1 MPTPAAALFAAFF
14 VLLYVAHLVADY
26 ALQTDHQAAH
36 KAQRT
41 RAGRLA
47 LAEHAA
53 VHAVASIGLLAAGG
67 WLLDLDPSLA
77 GRTVAPLW
85 LAASHALIDLRTP
98 VLWWMRRTGSADFAE
113 HGGAAHVD
121 QTAHIALGLLPA
133 ALALALL

>member
-1 MPTPAAALFAAFF
+1 VSPAAAFAAFF
-14 VLLYVAHLVADY
+14 ILLYVAHLVADY

-36 KAQRT
+36 KMQRT

-53 VHAVASIGLLAAGG
+53 VHVLTSIGLLALGG

-77 GRTVAPLW
+77 GRTVTPLW
-85 LAASHALIDLRTP
+85 LAASHALIDLRSP
-98 VLWWMRRTGSADFAE
+98 VLWWMRRTGSASFIE

-121 QTAHIALGLLPA
+121 QTAHITLGLLPA
-133 ALALALL
+133 ALALAAL